1 MSSERIALFADLHS
15 NLEALEACIAHA
27 QEMGADRYVFL
38 GDLVGYNADPVAVID
53 RIAEFVQSGKGVA
66 LQGNHDAACFED
78 YSKKLNPSALAA
90 IDWTRSQLQ
99 SHHIDFL
106 KNLPLVIQEEDNCF
120 VHASAHN
127 PADWNYVNDGMSA
140 WRCAEHSGKIYTF
153 VGHMHDQMLYYQSSV
168 GKLIRFAP
176 HAGEPIPTGKHRR
189 WVAVVGSL
197 GQPRDGKPEACYA
210 MFEPE
215 VESMTFHRVPY
226 DNYQA
231 AQKVIRAGLPQ
242 DLANRLLTG
251 N

>member
-15 NLEALEACIAHA
+15 NLEAFEACMDHA
-27 QEMGADRYVFL
+27 KEMGVDRYVFL
-38 GDLVGYNADPVAVID
+38 GDLVGYNADPVAIIEKVAELVD
-53 RIAEFVQSGKGVA
+53 NGKAIA
-66 LQGNHDAACFED
+66 LIGNHDTACFED
-78 YSKKLNPSALAA
+78 YSQKLNPSALAA
-90 IDWTRSQLQ
+90 IHWTKDQLSE
-99 SHHIDFL
+99 SHLTFL
-106 KNLPLVIQEEDNCF
+106 KNLPLVHEEENICY

-176 HAGEPIPTGKHRR
+176 HPGELVPTGKHRR

-210 MFEPE
+210 IFEPGHE
-215 VESMTFHRVPY
+215 HMTFHRVPY
-226 DNYQA
+226 DHYRA
-231 AQKVIRAGLPQ
+231 AEKVNRAGLPQ

-251 N
+251 H